1 MNQCCR
7 CFILRDIGSDLSGFV
22 QKMCSVPQSWIWDIF
37 TRHRFRSART
47 FLFLGYAMWIYFPL
61 THFHFFFCRF
71 LAHHSLFSFSKGRMC
86 YWKVQV
92 GLDHHNDDMIKRLLN
107 GLFLCQPELQR
118 LKKIIV
124 MPFQNG
130 IILKF
135 VVLLC
140 SSCIK
145 SPVSCY
151 CYSSFIFSATPDL
164 CQLSLFTFLHCR
176 NPPVGAEVLMVYSHS
191 VPYMYTELQL
201 LGSNL

>member
-1 MNQCCR
+1 M
-7 CFILRDIGSDLSGFV
+7 
-22 QKMCSVPQSWIWDIF
+22 
-37 TRHRFRSART
+37 
-47 FLFLGYAMWIYFPL
+47 
-61 THFHFFFCRF
+61 
-71 LAHHSLFSFSKGRMC
+71 
-86 YWKVQV
+86 
-92 GLDHHNDDMIKRLLN
+92 DHHNDDMIKRLLN

-176 NPPVGAEVLMVYSHS
+176 NPLVGAEVLMVYSHS

-201 LGSNL
+201 LGSHLQLHCPVRATKRQTNMQHACQVQETQINAPVRPC